1 MNYLTSRKRLWL
13 FLIAA
18 FGSLPGFAANADT
31 ANWLNSTGVIGTS
44 VLVVLVLAISL
55 IIGLVKFNDFI
66 KKMKKKRLARDRE
79 QFNEDIISLESD
91 EIDRILEQRKE
102 ALNYKLSGEELGSG
116 NKAVDRKGLIYK
128 LEHDPEPSFYD
139 RKKKT

>member
-31 ANWLNSTGVIGTS
+31 ANWLNSTGVIGTI

-55 IIGLVKFNDFI
+55 IVGLVKFNDFI
-66 KKMKKKRLARDRE
+66 KKVEKKGLVRDRE
-79 QFNEDIISLESD
+79 QFNEDIISLERD
-91 EIDRILEQRKE
+91 GVARMLDQRKE
-102 ALNYKLSGEELGSG
+102 DLHHKLTGDELASGK
-116 NKAVDRKGLIYK
+116 KA
-128 LEHDPEPSFYD
+128 
-139 RKKKT
+139 